1 MANKEIKPYKMKKI
15 YTIWVLTLAILTSQA
30 GFSQSISWNGF
41 TTGASSYSTTNAGLT
56 MSVTASGSGSQS
68 GYPSYSSANG
78 GSLSLGVDW
87 SNKTSNVKYTIT
99 FSKPL
104 VAVMFLLYDVD
115 QSSSWDD
122 KVTIAGVDNNN
133 ATVYPTYTASTYNAA
148 AANGVLEGT
157 SNNSTYANNP
167 AVVSF
172 GGSTIKSLTITYS
185 AGSSSPSN
193 PSVQYMG
200 IGNITYG
207 AVLPVDLI
215 SFSADRR
222 NGDAG
227 LKWEA
232 ENMINFSRFEI
243 ERSATGAGGF
253 ETVDTVF
260 TNGVDH
266 GFFSASDK
274 NVQGR
279 MNRAY
284 YRLKMVDLDGKFK
297 YSQVIMVAFD
307 ETAIDVRPTILQAGQ
322 PVNVKTS
329 GTTRYDIRLFDMS
342 GRVMQQLNQVSG
354 QAQLETSRLNRGIYI
369 VVVSNGTTKESF
381 RFTVQ

>member
-1 MANKEIKPYKMKKI
+1 
-15 YTIWVLTLAILTSQA
+15 
-30 GFSQSISWNGF
+30 
-41 TTGASSYSTTNAGLT
+41 
-56 MSVTASGSGSQS
+56 
-68 GYPSYSSANG
+68 
-78 GSLSLGVDW
+78 
-87 SNKTSNVKYTIT
+87 
-99 FSKPL
+99 
-104 VAVMFLLYDVD
+104 
-115 QSSSWDD
+115 
-122 KVTIAGVDNNN
+122 
-133 ATVYPTYTASTYNAA
+133 
-148 AANGVLEGT
+148 
-157 SNNSTYANNP
+157 
-167 AVVSF
+167 
-172 GGSTIKSLTITYS
+172 
-185 AGSSSPSN
+185 
-193 PSVQYMG
+193 
-200 IGNITYG
+200 
-207 AVLPVDLI
+207 
-215 SFSADRR
+215 
-222 NGDAG
+222 
-227 LKWEA
+227 
-232 ENMINFSRFEI
+232 MINFSRFEI

-354 QAQLETSRLNRGIYI
+354 QVQLETSRLNRGIYI